1 MFTRLVCSPPPSVP
15 LVAHPSVSS
24 LPSLPPFQRVSVRS
38 RFVNDANACEAC
50 NPGFFTESYNLPTC
64 KPCQPGEPHLAHG
77 RNTSQATN
85 ARTLTHTSSHS
96 HMHKHTLTRAR
107 AYTNTRTHPYA
118 HSLTHAH
125 AHSLTH
131 KHKRTHTH
139 ARRPSHRHLHDT
151 NTKPAVKTAHRAADG
166 LPLAGFYQESR
177 GGSACVTCNGFREKS
192 AYQDRVNATTCI
204 ECTLSIDAMSHGIRC
219 GVGYSLHG

>member
-15 LVAHPSVSS
+15 LVVHPSVSS

-77 RNTSQATN
+77 RDTSQATHERLL
-85 ARTLTHTSSHS
+85 AQAHTHTC
-96 HMHKHTLTRAR
+96 
-107 AYTNTRTHPYA
+107 TNTRSHVRAHTQTHVRT
-118 HSLTHAH
+118 HTHTHTHAH

-131 KHKRTHTH
+131 KHKRNHPH
-139 ARRPSHRHLHDT
+139 AHRPSHRHLHDT
-151 NTKPAVKTAHRAADG
+151 STKPLVKTAHSAADG
-166 LPLAGFYQESR
+166 LPRAGFYQESR